1 MRRMLATL
9 VAVTAAALIAV
20 LGASD
25 SGTDAQPT
33 TVATATLKDPGW
45 S

>member
-25 SGTDAQPT
+25 SGADAPTT
-33 TVATATLKDPGW
+33 TVATAKVTDPGW

>member
-25 SGTDAQPT
+25 SGADAQTT
-33 TVATATLKDPGW
+33 TVATATLHDPGW